1 MVQAHDDK
9 GDARTGRGRVTYFRR
24 RRRVGKGV
32 RKEMIQF
39 IRGAAIVDDDDDRQ
53 RLCCSSADVD
63 VVF

>member
-9 GDARTGRGRVTYFRR
+9 GDARTGRGRVTYCRR
-24 RRRVGKGV
+24 RSVGKGV